1 MNICYKVV
9 NELFNSDYYYSTTSI
24 LTDVIY
30 KINEWAYTLEENA
43 KYGYYLLAFDTLKN
57 AKFFQA
63 NLFNSLNISNRIFK
77 AEYNK
82 IMPLKPILYEYG
94 IDSYNVEDILE
105 NREKIKRKSKNEYK
119 LIWYESNNSG
129 WPEGTIMVDKIK
141 LIERVD

>member
-9 NELFNSDYYYSTTSI
+9 NELFDSDYYYSTISI
-24 LTDVIY
+24 LTGVIY
-30 KINEWAYTLEENA
+30 KINEWVYTPEENA
-43 KYGYYLLAFDTLKN
+43 KYGYYLLAFDTLEN
-57 AKFFQA
+57 AKRFKI
-63 NLFNSLNISNRIFK
+63 NSLNPLILSNRIFK

-94 IDSYNVEDILE
+94 IDSYNVKDILE